1 MKRVAMQATNA
12 YVACMQYT
20 LRNIP
25 PALDQAL
32 RDRAKREGTSLNEAA
47 ITALARALGLD
58 AKPMRCRSLADLV
71 GTWQNDPEF
80 DDAIQDQH
88 SIDRDLWR

>member
-1 MKRVAMQATNA
+1 MQATHA
-12 YVACMQYT
+12 YIAGMQYT

-32 RDRAKREGTSLNEAA
+32 RDRAKRDGTSLNEAA

-58 AKPMRCRSLADLV
+58 AKPVRVRSLVDLA
-71 GTWQNDPEF
+71 GTWQDDPEF
-80 DDAIQDQH
+80 DEVIQDQH